1 MPRRSGRPAARIA
14 ALRAQIEDANR
25 RYYVLDDPLLAD
37 AEYDSLL
44 RELQNLE
51 EAHPALRDPQSP
63 TQRIGHAP
71 SARFAPAPHQLPM
84 QSLGNAFSDEEVA
97 AFVARI
103 DKEIGDSGVVSF
115 SAEPKFDGLAVSL
128 RYEHGALVR
137 GATRGDG
144 AVGEDVT
151 ANLRTIGSIPLQLA
165 AGAPRVL
172 EVRGEVYM
180 PKAEFEAWNVR
191 ALERGERTMANP
203 RNGAAG
209 SLRQLDPRITAR
221 RPLRFF
227 AYALG
232 VVEGSGLP
240 PTHSQTLT
248 WLHGLG
254 VPVCPESSVVR
265 GLDGLLGYYRAI
277 GARRGGLPYEIDGV
291 VYKLDRFDQQRA
303 MGEVSRAP
311 RWALAHKFPAQERGS
326 VIEAIDVQVG
336 RTGAITPVAKLT
348 PVQVGGVTVVSAS
361 LHNADQVARLD
372 ARVGDH
378 VIVRRAGDV
387 IPEIVRVVHE
397 QRPLDGQG
405 RPLHPPYQMPRQCP
419 ACGSAVVRGEGEV
432 VARCTGGLF
441 CPAQRK
447 QALLHFV
454 SRRAMDIEGLGER
467 LIDALVETGHV
478 STVADLYRLTLDD
491 LLAMKAQIDAQPVD
505 MASADAGNGATTPRL
520 RKPARVA
527 SKWAENLIGAIDTS
541 RRTTLDR
548 LLFALGIRDVGEA
561 TAKMLVRHF
570 GSLDAI
576 MAADEAS
583 LTGVADVGPVVA
595 ARIVT
600 FFAEPHNREVIM
612 ALRAAGVQWT
622 DAAPRRAA
630 EGPLAGQAVVLTGSL
645 ETMSRDEAGAKLEA
659 LGARVSSSVS
669 KKTAFVVAGAAA
681 GSKLARAHELDVE
694 VWDEAR
700 LLEFLVAHT
709 DAG

>member
-1 MPRRSGRPAARIA
+1 MPRKPTAAARIGL
-14 ALRAQIEDANR
+14 LRTQVEDANR
-25 RYYVLDDPLLAD
+25 RYYVLDDPVLAD
-37 AEYDSLL
+37 AEYDGLL
-44 RELQNLE
+44 RELQMLE

-71 SARFAPAPHQLPM
+71 SAGFAPAPHALPM
-84 QSLGNAFSDEEVA
+84 QSLGNAFSDSEVA

-103 DKEIGDSGVVSF
+103 EKETGHAAPMF
-115 SAEPKFDGLAVSL
+115 SVEPKFDGLAVSL
-128 RYEHGALVR
+128 RYQHGTLVR

-144 AVGEDVT
+144 TVGEDVT
-151 ANLRTIGSIPLQLA
+151 ANLRTVGSIPLQLA

-172 EVRGEVYM
+172 EVRGEIYM
-180 PKAEFEAWNVR
+180 PKAEFEAWNAR

-232 VVEGSGLP
+232 GVEGTALP
-240 PTHSQTLT
+240 PTHSQTLD
-248 WLHGLG
+248 WLRELG
-254 VPVCPESSVVR
+254 VPVCPENAIVC
-265 GLDGLLGYYRAI
+265 GLDGLLYFHRVI
-277 GARRGGLPYEIDGV
+277 GSRRGGLPYEIDGV

-326 VIEAIDVQVG
+326 VIEAIEVQVG

-361 LHNADQVARLD
+361 LHNADQVTRLD
-372 ARVGDH
+372 ARVGDA

-397 QRPLDGQG
+397 QRPLDRQG

-419 ACGSAVVRGEGEV
+419 ACGSVVVRGEGEV
-432 VARCTGGLF
+432 AARCTGGLF

-467 LIDALVETGHV
+467 LIDALVETARV
-478 STVADLYRLTLDD
+478 ATVADLYRLMLDD
-491 LLAMKAQIDAQPVD
+491 LLAMKAQGDAQP
-505 MASADAGNGATTPRL
+505 ATAPPADGGTTNDAPRKAG
-520 RKPARVA
+520 KVA

-541 RRTTLDR
+541 RRTSLDR

-561 TAKMLVRHF
+561 TAKMLARHF

-576 MAADEAS
+576 IAADETA
-583 LTGVADVGPVVA
+583 LTAVADVGPVVA
-595 ARIVT
+595 ARIAA
-600 FFAEPHNREVIM
+600 FFAEPHNLEVIA
-612 ALRAAGVQWT
+612 ALRAAGVKWSETQPRH
-622 DAAPRRAA
+622 AAD
-630 EGPLAGQAVVLTGSL
+630 GPLAGQSVVLTGSL
-645 ETMSRDEAGAKLEA
+645 ETMSRDEAGARLEE
-659 LGARVSSSVS
+659 LGAKVSGSVS
-669 KKTAFVVAGAAA
+669 KKTALVVAGAAS
-681 GSKLARAHELDVE
+681 GSKLVRAHELGVE

-700 LLEFLVAHT
+700 LLAFLAAQT